1 MHCAEICYLFRTQKP
16 VSPGNA
22 CVFILARRDGALSYF
37 YIDAPIER
45 KKGMNENNINKSRR

>member
-45 KKGMNENNINKSRR
+45 EKRGDE

>member
-22 CVFILARRDGALSYF
+22 SVFILARRDGALSYF

-45 KKGMNENNINKSRR
+45 EKRGDE